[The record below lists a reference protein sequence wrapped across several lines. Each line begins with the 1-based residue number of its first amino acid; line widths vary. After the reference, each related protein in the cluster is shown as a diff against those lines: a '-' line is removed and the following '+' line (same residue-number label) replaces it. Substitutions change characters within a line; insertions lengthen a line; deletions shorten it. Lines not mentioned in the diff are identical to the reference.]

1 MHQPLRTWPGR
12 LLARSWLLAFI
23 PINAATS
30 GFGVALPLLILVPLA
45 GAWTDVAL
53 AAMVF
58 NVAVIFASMFWGYI
72 ADRYRNRRAM
82 LLVNYLGFAVV
93 YLLLAEVHSLSVLY
107 ALYAAVGLLAPAG
120 ASAGNLLVLEKFGA
134 EERPAG
140 YASLQEMS
148 MIGAVAGLLG
158 GYFWLQAH
166 ESLELLL
173 WVLAALAA
181 ASAVWASLAI
191 REPARRAV
199 TRDVA
204 HQPEGLA
211 SRVRQA
217 VGFRI
222 PIPFFPLRPSLARGG
237 WGRFRRWAREEVH
250 HELPLV
256 LAASFL
262 FNLSSNLF
270 NISYTPYLYAV
281 GVGAASIF
289 LVNFANNIAQTLAFP
304 ATGTMTGRVGP
315 DRLVAR
321 ATYLRTLGYLAVA
334 AFTFLP
340 ALFGAA
346 AFGANVA
353 AFAILGAAIAVYST
367 GSSMVLFRSL
377 EGRDAGRLL
386 GLSSALGGVAAVGG
400 AALSGALSI
409 VGSYRLV
416 FLVSAGALL
425 VSLPLWT
432 AARVADAQRRAGRA
446 VGGLGPRAP
455 DELARVETH

>member
-1 MHQPLRTWPGR
+1 MHTWPGR
-12 LLARSWLLAFI
+12 LLARRWLLAFI

-53 AAMVF
+53 AAVLF
-58 NVAVIFASMFWGYI
+58 NVAVIVASMGWGYV
-72 ADRYRNRRAM
+72 ADHYRSRRAM
-82 LLVNYLGFAVV
+82 LLANYAGFAVV
-93 YLLLAEVHSLSVLY
+93 YVALAEVHSLSVLY
-107 ALYAAVGLLAPAG
+107 VLYAVVGLLAPAG
-120 ASAGNLLVLEKFGA
+120 ASASNLLILEQFGA
-134 EERPAG
+134 EERPAA

-148 MIGAVAGLLG
+148 MFGAIAGLLG

-166 ESLELLL
+166 QSLELML

-181 ASAVWASLAI
+181 VSAVWATLAI
-191 REPARRAV
+191 EESRRPAR
-199 TRDVA
+199 TKEVA
-204 HQPEGLA
+204 RHVEGLA
-211 SRVRQA
+211 SRVRESVA
-217 VGFRI
+217 LRI
-222 PIPFFPLRPSLARGG
+222 AIPFFPLRPSLARGSLR
-237 WGRFRRWAREEVH
+237 RFRRWVREEVH

-270 NISYTPYLYAV
+270 NISYTPYLYAA
-281 GVGAASIF
+281 GIGTASIF
-289 LVNFANNIAQTLAFP
+289 LVNFANNMAQTLAFP
-304 ATGTMTGRVGP
+304 ASGGLSRRRGP
-315 DRLVAR
+315 DRLVSES
-321 ATYLRTLGYLAVA
+321 TYLRALGYLSIG
-334 AFTFLP
+334 AFTFVPGLI
-340 ALFGAA
+340 GGS
-346 AFGANVA
+346 AFGANIL
-353 AFAILGAAIAVYST
+353 AFALLGGAIAIYST

-400 AALSGALSI
+400 ALLSGVLSI

-432 AARVADAQRRAGRA
+432 AARVADAQRRAGRSE
-446 VGGLGPRAP
+446 GPAARAP
-455 DELARVETH
+455 EGASAAVETH